1 MSNPTYANIFN
12 ILKPIEAMTERKSG
26 YFSFSASG
34 KDQNL
39 TFRLNFGRDDR
50 GAIKYELLEEGE
62 RNALEP
68 LMVAGRPNCII
79 DKDVTAIAEQMEVL
93 EVSKGVT
100 DVIVAIVEGLRRME
114 VVAPVFALNKAV
126 DTKNTNRAEYV
137 FGIAAYLL
145 DDLYQP
151 VGRISLS
158 ITVFKMSQL
167 EKTANLIRKAH
178 AERDAEEAGIAKDV
192 VVTDGGNE
200 RYKITA
206 MIQPGSPAMEQLM
219 AKQNPET
226 VQAVEEFA
234 ELVNNK
240 LPLKLP
246 LADIVDT
253 EPREALSDQSPIAE
267 PKMLDGYRLTEEGVR
282 YRLTEAGVPT
292 TLAPGELHF
301 QPVDENGLILQGTVK
316 ANVPDEADPYTYG
329 TESVSI
335 TPSLLY
341 ALHENT
347 PKFNLTNA
355 ESGLDAEN
363 LSKLAE
369 YTEQT
374 KRLHITPDPTAE
386 MGYTA
391 TVQNGDIGVVDK
403 GYKLTDMHG
412 DRGVIVPVSKD

>member
-39 TFRLNFGRDDR
+39 NFRLLFSGNDR
-50 GAIKYELLEEGE
+50 GTIKYEQLDNGE
-62 RNALEP
+62 RTS
-68 LMVAGRPNCII
+68 VADMLVNGRPNCII
-79 DKDVTAIAEQMEVL
+79 DKDVTAIADQMAVL

-100 DVIVAIVEGLRRME
+100 DVIVAIVEGMRRME

-126 DTKNTNRAEYV
+126 DTKNTNRPEYV

-167 EKTANLIRKAH
+167 EKTANLIRKAN

-200 RYKITA
+200 RYKISA

-219 AKQNPET
+219 AKQNPE
-226 VQAVEEFA
+226 VVKAVEGFA
-234 ELVNNK
+234 DLVNNK
-240 LPLKLP
+240 LPLNTLHGMK
-246 LADIVDT
+246 DDSGEGMV
-253 EPREALSDQSPIAE
+253 RE
-267 PKMLDGYRLTEEGVR
+267 M
-282 YRLTEAGVPT
+282 PT
-292 TLAPGELHF
+292 GGSYE
-301 QPVDENGLILQGTVK
+301 GTVK
-316 ANVPDEADPYTYG
+316 ANVPDEAEPYALG
-329 TESVSI
+329 NESVCI
-335 TPSLLY
+335 DPELL
-341 ALHENT
+341 AILDGKT
-347 PKFNLTNA
+347 PKFNLTDHI
-355 ESGLDAEN
+355 GDADN
-363 LSKLAE
+363 L
-369 YTEQT
+369 
-374 KRLHITPDPTAE
+374 
-386 MGYTA
+386 
-391 TVQNGDIGVVDK
+391 GVVDR

>member
-39 TFRLNFGRDDR
+39 TFRLQFSGNDR

-62 RNALEP
+62 RASLEHM
-68 LMVAGRPNCII
+68 LVSGRPNCII
-79 DKDVTAIAEQMEVL
+79 DKDVTAIAEQMAVL

-126 DTKNTNRAEYV
+126 DAKNTNRAEYV

-145 DDLYQP
+145 DDQYQP

-167 EKTANLIRKAH
+167 EKTAMLIRQAN

-206 MIQPGSPAMEQLM
+206 MIRPGSPAMEQLM
-219 AKQNPET
+219 AKEQLT
-226 VQAVEEFA
+226 KATTEFA

-240 LPLKLP
+240 LPLNTLHGMK
-246 LADIVDT
+246 DIIGEAVTMDPALMDALNAKAPQFT
-253 EPREALSDQSPIAE
+253 ENALDNGSRGTENLRQFATEQWEAHGFVSPVATSG
-267 PKMLDGYRLTEEGVR
+267 GYE
-282 YRLTEAGVPT
+282 
-292 TLAPGELHF
+292 
-301 QPVDENGLILQGTVK
+301 GTVK
-316 ANVPDEADPYTYG
+316 ANVPDEADGYVFGNETTSMDP
-329 TESVSI
+329 
-335 TPSLLY
+335 
-341 ALHENT
+341 A
-347 PKFNLTNA
+347 F
-355 ESGLDAEN
+355 
-363 LSKLAE
+363 AE
-369 YTEQT
+369 YAEQT
-374 KRLHITPDPTAE
+374 KRLLITPDPTADL
-386 MGYTA
+386 GYTT
-391 TVQNGDIGVVDK
+391 TVQNGDMGVVDPNHVVK
-403 GYKLTDMHG
+403 
-412 DRGVIVPVSKD
+412 

>member
-39 TFRLNFGRDDR
+39 AFRLQFSGNDR
-50 GAIKYELLEEGE
+50 GMIKYELLEEGE
-62 RNALEP
+62 RMTLNH
-68 LMVAGRPNCII
+68 MVNGRPNCII
-79 DKDVTAIAEQMEVL
+79 DKDVTAIAEQMAVL

-114 VVAPVFALNKAV
+114 VVAPVFALNRAV

-145 DDLYQP
+145 DDQYQP

-158 ITVFKMSQL
+158 ITVFKMSQV
-167 EKTANLIRKAH
+167 ERTAMLIRKANE
-178 AERDAEEAGIAKDV
+178 ERDMEEAGVARDV

-219 AKQNPET
+219 AKE
-226 VQAVEEFA
+226 QASNA
-234 ELVNNK
+234 LGELADVINNE
-240 LPLKLP
+240 LPLNNVHGMK
-246 LADIVDT
+246 DD
-253 EPREALSDQSPIAE
+253 SDDWANVGSAKVI
-267 PKMLDGYRLTEEGVR
+267 
-282 YRLTEAGVPT
+282 
-292 TLAPGELHF
+292 
-301 QPVDENGLILQGTVK
+301 K
-316 ANVPDEADPYTYG
+316 ANVPDEAEPYTLG
-329 TESVSI
+329 NESVCI
-335 TPSLLY
+335 DPELIAILD
-341 ALHENT
+341 AKA
-347 PKFNLTNA
+347 PKFNLA
-355 ESGLDAEN
+355 SGDIGADN
-363 LSKLAE
+363 LSALAE
-369 YTEQT
+369 YAEQT

-386 MGYTA
+386 LGCTA
-391 TVQNGDIGVVDK
+391 TLQNGDKGVIDK

-412 DRGVIVPVSKD
+412 DRGVVVPVSED

>member
-206 MIQPGSPAMEQLM
+206 MIQPGSPAMEQLL
-219 AKQNPET
+219 AKEAAEK
-226 VQAVEEFA
+226 AVGEFA

-240 LPLKLP
+240 LPLNNLHGMK
-246 LADIVDT
+246 
-253 EPREALSDQSPIAE
+253 
-267 PKMLDGYRLTEEGVR
+267 DGYGVTESGVR

-301 QPVDENGLILQGTVK
+301 QPVDENGLVLQGTVK
-316 ANVPDEADPYTYG
+316 ANVPDEAEPYTLG
-329 TESVSI
+329 NESVCI
-335 TPSLLY
+335 DPELL
-341 ALHENT
+341 AILDAKA

-355 ESGLDAEN
+355 AAGLDADN
-363 LSKLAE
+363 LSALAE

>member
-39 TFRLNFGRDDR
+39 TFRLQFSGNDR

-62 RNALEP
+62 RASLEHM
-68 LMVAGRPNCII
+68 LVSGRPNCII
-79 DKDVTAIAEQMEVL
+79 DKDVTAIAEQMAVL

-126 DTKNTNRAEYV
+126 DAKNTNRAEYV

-145 DDLYQP
+145 DDQYQP

-167 EKTANLIRKAH
+167 EKTAMLIRQAN

-206 MIQPGSPAMEQLM
+206 MIQPGSPAMEQLL
-219 AKQNPET
+219 AKEQLT
-226 VQAVEEFA
+226 KATTEFA

-240 LPLKLP
+240 LPLNNLHGMK
-246 LADIVDT
+246 DT
-253 EPREALSDQSPIAE
+253 SAEQWEAHGFVSPVATGG
-267 PKMLDGYRLTEEGVR
+267 GYE
-282 YRLTEAGVPT
+282 
-292 TLAPGELHF
+292 
-301 QPVDENGLILQGTVK
+301 GTVK
-316 ANVPDEADPYTYG
+316 ANVPDEAEPYSLG
-329 TESVSI
+329 TETVSMD
-335 TPSLLY
+335 P
-341 ALHENT
+341 ALMDVLHAKA
-347 PKFNLTNA
+347 PQF
-355 ESGLDAEN
+355 AEN
-363 LSKLAE
+363 ALDNGSRG
-369 YTEQT
+369 TENLRQFAT
-374 KRLHITPDPTAE
+374 ELCEAHGYELHIKPADQ
-386 MGYTA
+386 GF
-391 TVQNGDIGVVDK
+391 TVTEQNGDLGVVDANHVVK
-403 GYKLTDMHG
+403 
-412 DRGVIVPVSKD
+412 